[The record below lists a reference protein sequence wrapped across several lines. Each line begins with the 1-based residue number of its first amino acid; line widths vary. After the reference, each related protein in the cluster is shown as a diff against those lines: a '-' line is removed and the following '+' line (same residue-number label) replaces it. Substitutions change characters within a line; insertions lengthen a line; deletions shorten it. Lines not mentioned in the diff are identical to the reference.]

1 MAVTRFCRA
10 SLSTSNG
17 LVLMDTAPLQPAALL
32 FLLQTFALFSVT
44 CLSARRLIKL
54 SENKSG
60 VQQKRSGRYYEGLP
74 EEWNKNEND

>member
-1 MAVTRFCRA
+1 
-10 SLSTSNG
+10 
-17 LVLMDTAPLQPAALL
+17 MDTAPLQPGE
-32 FLLQTFALFSVT
+32 FRVLLQTFALFSVM

-60 VQQKRSGRYYEGLP
+60 VQQKRSGRYYEELP